1 MSDYPDLPALPDGV
15 AVPDGILTLIPYA
28 GVPAYEQEQMDF
40 MNDLW
45 DTAWWMAGVAV
56 VMVTTQVTFKEALQS
71 MFDVAGGG
79 DGVEPEDREAIA
91 FYLS

>member
-1 MSDYPDLPALPDGV
+1 MTDYPDLPDLPDGV
-15 AVPDGILTLIPYA
+15 EVPDGITTLIPYA
-28 GVPAYEQEQMDF
+28 GVPAYEQDEMDF

-71 MFDVAGGG
+71 MFSVAG
-79 DGVEPEDREAIA
+79 DSEGVEPEDREAIA
-91 FYLS
+91 DFLS